1 MNVEHLMTRNVVA
14 VSPETPL
21 KEVAAILADRGISGL
36 PVCDAPRHVVGV
48 VSEADILRKEQG
60 LPPGRSS
67 VFDWLFGRSDEAE
80 AAKLAARTAGEAMTT
95 PAVTIDA
102 GRPVAEAAKLM
113 VEQEINRLPVIHGGE
128 LIGIVTRADL
138 VRAFRRSDEEIERE
152 IREDVL
158 LHTLWIEPARLE
170 LAVENGE
177 VALTGKLETRTE
189 AELAAAY
196 IRRVP
201 GVVTVDSDLT
211 WQVDDLARR
220 TGSGSWEKR
229 VV

>member
-80 AAKLAARTAGEAMTT
+80 AAKLAARTAG
-95 PAVTIDA
+95 
-102 GRPVAEAAKLM
+102 
-113 VEQEINRLPVIHGGE
+113 
-128 LIGIVTRADL
+128 
-138 VRAFRRSDEEIERE
+138 
-152 IREDVL
+152 
-158 LHTLWIEPARLE
+158 
-170 LAVENGE
+170 
-177 VALTGKLETRTE
+177 
-189 AELAAAY
+189 
-196 IRRVP
+196 
-201 GVVTVDSDLT
+201 
-211 WQVDDLARR
+211 
-220 TGSGSWEKR
+220 
-229 VV
+229 

>member
-1 MNVEHLMTRNVVA
+1 
-14 VSPETPL
+14 
-21 KEVAAILADRGISGL
+21 
-36 PVCDAPRHVVGV
+36 
-48 VSEADILRKEQG
+48 
-60 LPPGRSS
+60 
-67 VFDWLFGRSDEAE
+67 
-80 AAKLAARTAGEAMTT
+80 MTT

-102 GRPVAEAAKLM
+102 GRPVAEAAKPM